1 MADEQSPWLP
11 TGWPN
16 MPPSWN
22 RPQWAVELEG
32 LKHLNRELTEADI
45 EKTESWE
52 KLYTAEVGFCGN
64 VPLNASQQN
73 QYHFETMAARV
84 QYFKQK
90 LRLRAGVKDPENYVP
105 RNYYIYNNTAQIR
118 DKGVMLVG
126 TAVRNMESC
135 NYLFIHNKYQ
145 ENADIE
151 RQRWYFCFITR
162 VEYVAPS
169 TTAVYYEVDPIQT
182 YWLDLNMKPSYIE
195 RMTPDNDNLFGN
207 TTQEGLDFGPTAVSN
222 HYFLPIVDPRTAQAP
237 LSAIVTGGDMPVT
250 NQFVEAF
257 WYTTPESDG
266 RQQNG
271 KLWVPMSMNYFNVP
285 GGTIPAI
292 GEVPEMRAF
301 FQQNG
306 HTIVTGWIMPLWML
320 QVNYVSFLS
329 QLNVDFS
336 AAGNGGKLY
345 GGYVPKNKKLYCY
358 PYSFLEVINNLGSTQ
373 EYRYEWFNPADR
385 NGTLLSCPFVLN
397 GGCDLSP
404 TAYLTPQGYLG
415 EGSIRYSTLLLPYG
429 EFPPVPWTSDA
440 FNAWFQSNESRTALE
455 SNTRKAHTW
464 INTIGSGIQG
474 AIDTVSKGAGAVGSA
489 LTGDFGGAIENV
501 GQAASSLVNT
511 AQTIGNGVTD
521 IISQAYEFD
530 AIKEDLTRTSDT
542 VGGFAPGGMF
552 NYMVNRFGWTF
563 RTKSITPEYAFK
575 IDSYFTKKG
584 YHYGAVIQPTMT
596 MPRGYKYFEIPRLNI
611 FPRTNT
617 QMEYGVPSNAILKIQ
632 QAFANG
638 ITFWVPPPLTPGVE
652 PEDTVGNYGAWMP
665 APPPN
670 YSM

>member
-32 LKHLNRELTEADI
+32 LKHLNRELTEEDI
-45 EKTESWE
+45 QKTESWE

-207 TTQEGLDFGPTAVSN
+207 TTQEGLDTGPLAVHHS
-222 HYFLPIVDPRTAQAP
+222 YFLNFSNLAFSSQNPVSPTIGTVTPAP
-237 LSAIVTGGDMPVT
+237 SNPSLCYAI
-250 NQFVEAF
+250 F
-257 WYTTPESDG
+257 YTTPESDG
-266 RQQNG
+266 ETLDKILWIPLSINRTPFNPNNG
-271 KLWVPMSMNYFNVP
+271 FQDQIQL
-285 GGTIPAI
+285 
-292 GEVPEMRAF
+292 RAF
-301 FQQNG
+301 YQQQG
-306 HTIVTGWIMPLWML
+306 HQIIANYLVPTWIANIDLLQDNPITI
-320 QVNYVSFLS
+320 NASRSFSDL
-329 QLNVDFS
+329 F
-336 AAGNGGKLY
+336 
-345 GGYVPKNKKLYCY
+345 GGYIPKNKKLYCH
-358 PYSFLEVINNLGSTQ
+358 PFSFLEIQNNLGGVVEFRWEFFDNKSSTGVQ
-373 EYRYEWFNPADR
+373 F
-385 NGTLLSCPFVLN
+385 PFGVQASL
-397 GGCDLSP
+397 GLMP
-404 TAYLTPQGYLG
+404 EATIYPKGYLG
-415 EGSIRYSTLLLPYG
+415 ESSLQHNTLTLSYND
-429 EFPPVPWTSDA
+429 FPNIPWTSDA
-440 FNAWFQSNESRTALE
+440 FNSWFMSNISRYNNNYNQRYKTLLLGQTMNMP
-455 SNTRKAHTW
+455 NTLL
-464 INTIGSGIQG
+464 NSVGSIGSSLLSAAEGSGSGFLSG
-474 AIDTVSKGAGAVGSA
+474 ATAAGGSLLGGMANDVQNEINMNYLQREYPA
-489 LTGDFGGAIENV
+489 L
-501 GQAASSLVNT
+501 
-511 AQTIGNGVTD
+511 
-521 IISQAYEFD
+521 
-530 AIKEDLTRTSDT
+530 KEDLLRTADS
-542 VGGFAPGGMF
+542 VGGWAPGSMF
-552 NYMVNRFGWTF
+552 NLFADRMGITF
-563 RTKSITPEYAFK
+563 RYKTVTPEYAFK
-575 IDSYFTKKG
+575 IDSFFTKRG
-584 YHYGAVIQPTMT
+584 YYYGCVMTPTMT

-638 ITFWVPPPLTPGVE
+638 ITFWAPPPLTPGVE
-652 PEDTVGNYGAWMP
+652 PEDTVGNYGTWMP
-665 APPPN
+665 NPPAT
-670 YSM
+670 